1 MIERNDFNYSVPSY
15 ATLAECLSSVGYDT
29 AAFVGQG
36 SISGVSSLSQGF
48 DLFREHRKA
57 RGMPDLIQSHD
68 SLMRWISQ
76 QGDMPFFLFLHTYG
90 LHDPWPMGLITDA
103 DVIRYIDQVSGKL
116 PSAVEGMYRHSL
128 IILTGDHGSNMIQT
142 DGKCCVHGAGHYEE
156 NLRVPL
162 LLKLPDSS
170 GRQEDI
176 LVRHI
181 DILPTI
187 LEVLGIS
194 SSSDPLYDGP
204 GVSILGRLEQAAGE
218 VVSSYSEADARC
230 AERHALVTDR
240 YRYIFTPKNHS
251 QARYSHASVVPGPA
265 RQWDYL
271 QSEQLRESLR
281 TLGDVE

>member
-1 MIERNDFNYSVPSY
+1 
-15 ATLAECLSSVGYDT
+15 
-29 AAFVGQG
+29 
-36 SISGVSSLSQGF
+36 
-48 DLFREHRKA
+48 
-57 RGMPDLIQSHD
+57 
-68 SLMRWISQ
+68 
-76 QGDMPFFLFLHTYG
+76 
-90 LHDPWPMGLITDA
+90 
-103 DVIRYIDQVSGKL
+103 
-116 PSAVEGMYRHSL
+116 MYRQSL
-128 IILTGDHGSNMIQT
+128 IILTCDHGSNMIQT

-162 LLKLPDSS
+162 LLKLPDSP
-170 GRQEDI
+170 GRREDI

-204 GVSILGRLEQAAGE
+204 GVSILGRLKQAAGE
-218 VVSSYSEADARC
+218 VVSFYSEVDPRC
-230 AERHALVTDR
+230 AERHALVTDG

-251 QARYSHASVVPGPA
+251 QALIQNSSSFFRRYLSGRVQGFADGGALRPGERSFRKKRNLLATKPRTDIAEWLDRLRLAMVGHMNLPRYWHASVVPGPA

-281 TLGDVE
+281 TLGYIEGSTRIRACKS